1 MVQDFNAQ
9 ELTSTLGATAKTGA
23 DMPDVFEGL
32 SAEAAEE

>member
-9 ELTSTLGATAKTGA
+9 ELTSTPGATAKIGA